1 MRLAVVIPLY
11 NHESFIAETLESVL
25 AQTRPAN
32 RILVLDDGSTDRSL
46 EVARRF
52 EPRGVEVWTQPNSG
66 VSATVRTLLE
76 RASADCELMAT
87 LDSDDL
93 LTPDRLARTIPHFE
107 NDAQAQLLVTGLRLI
122 DAGGQPLAAD
132 HPRRRWVDAVWSR
145 WEGADTDLVAWLGQA
160 NFAVSNSNFV
170 ARREFFRSYPA
181 KPYRFSYDYYLLLRA
196 ALAGGLRVL
205 PEPLL
210 DYRIHGA
217 NTMNIEPAPLLREQ
231 LRLWLELHR
240 DLAADLQRD
249 PDLRQRFYRL
259 MRAAWNNVS
268 SLHAGALQVLL
279 AHCAATLP
287 VEELA
292 ALPASLD
299 SAHWP
304 ELTRYPNAPAV
315 NLTGPASPLSPD
327 AGALTEALQSLRDQR
342 DEARR
347 QATAQRDLARL
358 RQRLLS
364 SRRVALARAL
374 GLGHDLATDA
384 GRTPDEK
391 LAALRAA
398 VDRHAWSRP
407 LNADSLPPGESAR
420 SG

>member
-11 NHESFIAETLESVL
+11 NHETFIAETLESVL
-25 AQTRPAN
+25 AQSRHAA

-52 EPRGVEVWTQPNSG
+52 ESRGVEVWTQPNSG

-76 RASADCELMAT
+76 RASADCELIAT

-93 LTPDRLARTIPHFE
+93 LAPDRLARTVPLFE
-107 NDAQAQLLVTGLRLI
+107 DDPQVQLLVTGLRLI
-122 DAGGQPLAAD
+122 DADGHPLAAD
-132 HPRRRWVDAVWSR
+132 HPRRRWVEAVWSR

-160 NFAVSNSNFV
+160 NFAVSNSNFI

-205 PEPLL
+205 PDPLL
-210 DYRIHGA
+210 DYRLHGA
-217 NTMNIEPAPLLREQ
+217 NTMNTEPAPLLREQ

-240 DLAADLQRD
+240 DLAPDLQRD
-249 PDLRQRFYRL
+249 VDLRQRFYRL

-279 AHCAATLP
+279 AHCAASLP
-287 VEELA
+287 SEEIA

-315 NLTGPASPLSPD
+315 NLATSSSPLNPE
-327 AGALTEALQSLRDQR
+327 AGALSEALQSLRDQR

-347 QATAQRDLARL
+347 QAAAQRDLARL

-364 SRRVALARAL
+364 SRRVAVARAL
-374 GLGHDLATDA
+374 GLGRDLSTDA
-384 GRTPDEK
+384 GRTPEEK

-398 VDRHAWSRP
+398 VGRHPWSRH
-407 LNADSLPPGESAR
+407 LSADSSAPTDSAS